1 MNSTIDDNR
10 LLCANDP
17 LAQLLT
23 ETMRAQFAQNRT
35 IYLRQAMNLLY
46 SLILTGAAIACL
58 SVAIVLFQLGLM
70 AMADQ
75 LFSTNWLFSV
85 ARDTGLLEF
94 VLEFQLKISFLVA
107 SFFVAIRCLDH
118 GRLIGYQNQIDKR
131 VKKTLMIVNRES

>member
-1 MNSTIDDNR
+1 MNRTKIDDNR

-23 ETMRAQFAQNRT
+23 ESMRAQFAHNRT
-35 IYLRQAMNLLY
+35 IYLRQAMNLIY
-46 SLILTGAAIACL
+46 SVILTGAAIACL
-58 SVAIVLFQLGLM
+58 SVTIVLFQLGIM

-85 ARDTGLLEF
+85 ARGTGLLEF

-107 SFFVAIRCLDH
+107 SLFIAIRCLDH

-131 VKKTLMIVNRES
+131 VKKSLVIIDHE